1 MRIAISLVMDA
12 AKSGAWQVM
21 NNIINVLKKID
32 KKNEYILYVENTYNN
47 DLGSLPNNFYIVRTS
62 INTNLP
68 LLNILWHTFILPV
81 RIMKDKVDILH
92 IPSHSLSLLFKVKPT
107 ILTIL
112 DLTEYRLKNHYSKS
126 RMLYRKIMLPISS
139 KLADKIIAISE
150 YTEEE
155 IIRIFKIRPQ
165 KILVIYNAAN
175 SRYKPIDKAQCK
187 EFLRKK
193 YKIDSPF
200 ILYVG
205 QIQHPNKNIVRLLRA
220 FSKIKSDF
228 RETHKLVLV
237 GKSHPSANIVY
248 QTVDELHLNKDVFFT
263 GYIPD
268 EDLPYFYNAADL
280 FIYISLFEGFG
291 IPLLEAL
298 SCGTPVIASRSS
310 SLPEVIGQG
319 GILVNPFN
327 EEEIA
332 ASIYE
337 VLSDKHLQKRLQ
349 REGIKRAKMFSWGKS
364 AAELLGVYE
373 EVYRSCKRNLLK

>member
-1 MRIAISLVMDA
+1 MRIAISLVMDT
-12 AKSGAWQVM
+12 AKSGTWQVM

-47 DLGSLPNNFYIVRTS
+47 DLGSLPNNFHIVRTS
-62 INTNLP
+62 INANLP

-92 IPSHSLSLLFKVKPT
+92 FPLHSLSLLFKVKPT
-107 ILTIL
+107 ILTIH
-112 DLTEYRLKNHYSKS
+112 DLTEYRLKNYYSKS
-126 RMLYRKIMLPISS
+126 RILYRKAMLPISS
-139 KLADKIIAISE
+139 KLADRIIAVSE
-150 YTEEE
+150 YTKEE

-175 SRYKPIDKAQCK
+175 SRYKPINKAQCK

-205 QIQHPNKNIVRLLRA
+205 QIQHPNKNIVRLLHA

-228 RETHKLVLV
+228 RVKNKLVLV

-248 QTVDELHLNKDVFFT
+248 QTVDELHLNKDLFFT

-268 EDLPYFYNAADL
+268 EDLPYFYNAA
-280 FIYISLFEGFG
+280 SLFVYPSLYEGFG
-291 IPLLEAL
+291 IPVTEAMA
-298 SCGTPVIASRSS
+298 CGCPVIASDTS
-310 SLPEVIGQG
+310 SLPEVAGDA
-319 GILVNPFN
+319 GILIDPKNID
-327 EEEIA
+327 EIA
-332 ASIYE
+332 KAIIE
-337 VLSDKHLQKRLQ
+337 VLNNS
-349 REGIKRAKMFSWGKS
+349 IKREKMVQKGFKQIKKFSWEDS
-364 AAELLGVYE
+364 AKKYIEMYE
-373 EVYRSCKRNLLK
+373 SFG

>member
-12 AKSGAWQVM
+12 AKSGGWQVM

-47 DLGSLPNNFYIVRTS
+47 DLGSLPNNFHIVRTS
-62 INTNLP
+62 INANLP

-92 IPSHSLSLLFKVKPT
+92 LPSHSLSLLFKVKPT

-126 RMLYRKIMLPISS
+126 RMLYRKVMLPISS

-150 YTEEE
+150 YTKEE

-165 KILVIYNAAN
+165 KILVVYNAAN

-193 YKIDSPF
+193 YKIGFPF

-228 RETHKLVLV
+228 RVTHKLVLV

-268 EDLPYFYNAADL
+268 EDLPYFYNAA
-280 FIYISLFEGFG
+280 SLFVYPSLYEGFG
-291 IPLLEAL
+291 IPVTEAMA
-298 SCGTPVIASRSS
+298 CGCPVIASDTS
-310 SLPEVIGQG
+310 SLPEVAGDA
-319 GILVNPFN
+319 GILIDPNN
-327 EEEIA
+327 IDEIA
-332 ASIYE
+332 KAIIE
-337 VLSDKHLQKRLQ
+337 VLNNS
-349 REGIKRAKMFSWGKS
+349 IKREEMIQKGFKQIKKFSWEDS
-364 AAELLGVYE
+364 AKKYIEICEGF
-373 EVYRSCKRNLLK
+373 KK

>member
-12 AKSGAWQVM
+12 AKSGGWQMM

-32 KKNEYILYVENTYNN
+32 KKNEYIFYVENTYNN
-47 DLGSLPNNFYIVRTS
+47 DLGSLPNNFHIVRTS
-62 INTNLP
+62 INANLP

-92 IPSHSLSLLFKVKPT
+92 LPSHSLSLLFKVKPT
-107 ILTIL
+107 ILTIH

-126 RMLYRKIMLPISS
+126 RILYRKVMLPISS
-139 KLADKIIAISE
+139 KLADKIITISE
-150 YTEEE
+150 YTKEE

-165 KILVIYNAAN
+165 KILVVYDAAN

-193 YKIDSPF
+193 YKIGFPF

-228 RETHKLVLV
+228 RVTHKLVLV
-237 GKSHPSANIVY
+237 GKSHSSANIVY

-268 EDLPYFYNAADL
+268 EDLPYFYNAA
-280 FIYISLFEGFG
+280 SLFVYPSLYEGFG
-291 IPLLEAL
+291 IPVTEAMA
-298 SCGTPVIASRSS
+298 CGCPVIASDTS
-310 SLPEVIGQG
+310 SLPEVAGDA
-319 GILVNPFN
+319 GILIDPNN
-327 EEEIA
+327 IDEIA
-332 ASIYE
+332 KAIIEVLNNSIKREEMIQKGFKQIKKFSWEDSAKKYIEIYE
-337 VLSDKHLQKRLQ
+337 GFKK
-349 REGIKRAKMFSWGKS
+349 
-364 AAELLGVYE
+364 
-373 EVYRSCKRNLLK
+373 